1 MERIITQYPLQLR
14 RKSYF
19 LGLEFDKNLTVI
31 IVLHRENCRLAF
43 GVEKGA
49 NNHPPPS
56 LMSCAGAFLQTP
68 PVPLVLTDA
77 LHASDL
83 LPKMRIHFGTILLLL
98 MKQ

>member
-31 IVLHRENCRLAF
+31 VLHRENCRLAF

-49 NNHPPPS
+49 NNHPLPP
-56 LMSCAGAFLQTP
+56 LMPCAGAFLQTP
-68 PVPLVLTDA
+68 PSP
-77 LHASDL
+77 
-83 LPKMRIHFGTILLLL
+83 
-98 MKQ
+98 